1 MTTQPHYPSG
11 QRMNMLQIFRLMA
24 AGEKFDALAFAKF
37 NDDTY
42 GPVSYS
48 ELGPVKMYQF
58 ADPETMHEILVEKAD
73 KFQKGAV
80 MKRGLVP
87 FIGNGLVTSD
97 GDFWRRQRKLAQPA
111 FHARRIENYA
121 GTMVDHTLK
130 MLDSWHDGATIRID
144 REMMK
149 LTLGIAC
156 KTLFDADVS
165 GDAERVGVLLAD
177 VLDITNER
185 FSSVVDLP
193 KWMPTPQRARTARL
207 IGELDA
213 IIQRFIDQRRKSSE
227 DRGDLLSMLMLA
239 EDENGDHMS
248 DKQLRDEVMTLF
260 FAGHETTANTLT
272 WAWYLLSQHPEA
284 RAKLWREVDSLHGQA
299 PTLADLSKMPYTD
312 QVIKES
318 LRLYPPAP
326 GMNRE
331 PIEDVTIGGYTVP
344 KGVQLSLSIYAMQ
357 RSDRYFDQP
366 ETFDPERFSPEREK
380 QIPRY
385 AYLPFGGG
393 PRVCIGNMFAM
404 MEARLV
410 LAAVA
415 ARYDLALL
423 PEPKVVPEQLV
434 TIRPKNGMQMRLVV
448 RTPQIAQPEPDD
460 LEQLNV

>member
-1 MTTQPHYPSG
+1 MTPKLAPG
-11 QRMNMLQIFRLMA
+11 QKMGLLQIFRLMA
-24 AGEKFDALAFAKF
+24 AGEKFDGLAFAKF
-37 NDDTY
+37 TDDTY
-42 GPVSYS
+42 GPASYG
-48 ELGPVKMYQF
+48 EFGPVKMYQF
-58 ADPETMHEILVEKAD
+58 ADPDMIHEVLVEKVD

-111 FHARRIENYA
+111 FHARRIESYA
-121 GTMVDHTLK
+121 GTMVKHTLK
-130 MLDSWHDGATIRID
+130 MLEGWRDGGTIRID

-156 KTLFDADVS
+156 KTLFDTDVS
-165 GDAERVGVLLAD
+165 GDAERVAVLLAG

-185 FSSVVDLP
+185 FSAVVNLP
-193 KWMPTPQRARTARL
+193 EWMPTPKRARTAKL
-207 IGELDA
+207 IAELDA
-213 IIQRFIDQRRKSSE
+213 IIQRFIDERRKTNE

-239 EDENGDHMS
+239 EDENGEHMS

-272 WAWYLLSQHPEA
+272 WAWYLLSQHADA
-284 RAKLWREVDSLHGQA
+284 RAKLWAEVDGGLAGRV
-299 PTLADLSKMPYTD
+299 PTLADLSNLPYSD
-312 QVIKES
+312 QVVKEA

-331 PIEDVTIGGYTVP
+331 PIEDVTIGGYDVP
-344 KGVQLSLSIYAMQ
+344 KGVQLSLSIYAMH
-357 RSDRYFDQP
+357 RSSRYFANP
-366 ETFDPERFSPEREK
+366 EQFDPERFSPEREK

-410 LAAVA
+410 LATVA
-415 ARYDLALL
+415 ACYDLALL
-423 PEPKVVPEQLV
+423 PEPQVVPEQLV
-434 TIRPKNGMQMRLVV
+434 TIRPRYGIQMQTVARKTTV
-448 RTPQIAQPEPDD
+448 PQAAQAEKATA
-460 LEQLNV
+460 